1 MPIFKT
7 IPHPQ
12 FPEHYDI
19 CTETG
24 VCFYKHAES
33 REYSST
39 YFMEEFKNQY
49 KKTYYEDEINL
60 RNLAKKRLNI
70 LNKFIKSQGSSIL
83 EIGCAAGFFLSEA
96 KSLGFDVKGIE
107 LSKTESEFA
116 NKTLKLDVE
125 NCSFFEFQSSKTYN
139 VIAAFFVIEHIPDQE
154 KVLNK
159 IFSLLKPGGYLFLGL
174 PSLFGPTFQT
184 NPREWFA
191 THPKDHFVDYSISSL
206 RLLFKKYEAKI
217 VFQAPMSYHP
227 KRDLGWRG
235 KYPIKLMYKVLAN
248 LSCYGDTIQVLAKK

>member
-7 IPHPQ
+7 TPHPT
-12 FPEHYDI
+12 FPEYYDI
-19 CTETG
+19 CSDTG

-49 KKTYYEDEINL
+49 KKTYYEDETNL

-70 LNKFIKSQGSSIL
+70 LKNYIKPEGKSIL

-96 KSLGFDVKGIE
+96 ESMGFEVKGIE
-107 LSKTESEFA
+107 LSQTESDYA
-116 NKTLKLDVE
+116 LQILKLNVK
-125 NCSFFEFQSSKTYN
+125 NCSLFDYQDSNMYD
-139 VIAAFFVIEHIPDQE
+139 VLAAFFVIEHIPDQE
-154 KVLNK
+154 KVFDK
-159 IFSLLKPGGYLFLGL
+159 IFSLLKPGGFLFLGI

-184 NPREWFA
+184 NPNEWFA

-206 RLLFKKYEAKI
+206 KLLLKKYKAEI
-217 VFQAPMSYHP
+217 VYQAPMSYHP
-227 KRDLGWRG
+227 SRDLGWRG

-248 LSCYGDTIQVLAKK
+248 LTCYGDTIQVLAKK